1 MSFQPGKHRAE
12 SYPEH
17 LDLEA
22 DAVVV
27 GSGAGGSAAA
37 CALAEAGARVIVL
50 EEGRHWTPGEFVPKS
65 TWAFRNLY
73 AGRGTRA
80 SRGNALVPIPGGRGV
95 GGSTLINSA
104 ISFRTPSSVLKAW
117 RDEHGCDRF
126 TDAHMGALFDR
137 IFATIGVGVNP
148 EQFQRTNNQVFKR
161 GAEALGLAGAW
172 MPRAAPGCVGCG
184 TCQQGC
190 NSGGKNSIDRTFLA
204 EALATGNVAVYS
216 GCRVEE
222 VPLAGRRVAEIR
234 ASWLDPRTD
243 EPAGTVVVRAP
254 KVVISAGPIGTPRLL
269 LRNGLSAGP
278 VGEGLKIHPT
288 CGVVGRFEE
297 EVRPWTGVSQGY
309 YVDCFDRGFLLQT
322 FNMPPDQVYTGMQVP
337 NEVALEL
344 LADLRHLAFAG
355 VVAHDEDSTGRVGEG
370 SLEYWL
376 GERDRRVL
384 LDGMRQAARVFF
396 AAGAKAAIPGARGLS
411 PIERVED
418 VDAVITDDIAAWQI
432 GLYAAHPM
440 GTCRMGPEPRTAVVD
455 PAGKVHG
462 IENAWIADASV
473 FPTSLGVN
481 PQVTVMAVGLT
492 VGAEAARA

>member
-1 MSFQPGKHRAE
+1 M
-12 SYPEH
+12 
-17 LDLEA
+17 
-22 DAVVV
+22 
-27 GSGAGGSAAA
+27 
-37 CALAEAGARVIVL
+37 IVL

-234 ASWLDPRTD
+234 ASCST
-243 EPAGTVVVRAP
+243 PA
-254 KVVISAGPIGTPRLL
+254 
-269 LRNGLSAGP
+269 
-278 VGEGLKIHPT
+278 
-288 CGVVGRFEE
+288 
-297 EVRPWTGVSQGY
+297 
-309 YVDCFDRGFLLQT
+309 
-322 FNMPPDQVYTGMQVP
+322 
-337 NEVALEL
+337 
-344 LADLRHLAFAG
+344 
-355 VVAHDEDSTGRVGEG
+355 
-370 SLEYWL
+370 
-376 GERDRRVL
+376 
-384 LDGMRQAARVFF
+384 
-396 AAGAKAAIPGARGLS
+396 
-411 PIERVED
+411 
-418 VDAVITDDIAAWQI
+418 
-432 GLYAAHPM
+432 
-440 GTCRMGPEPRTAVVD
+440 
-455 PAGKVHG
+455 
-462 IENAWIADASV
+462 
-473 FPTSLGVN
+473 PTS
-481 PQVTVMAVGLT
+481 PPAPWWC
-492 VGAEAARA
+492 APPRS